1 MKKKLGQVSRTKL
14 EDIYVSLREL
24 QGAPHVDL
32 RVYRRPVRG
41 GDAVAGME
49 GLAVPLDLFTDLIRV
64 LEESRERL
72 AEEGLLHLPPSHAT
86 SVDEDDP
93 VNLNVE
99 PSGGL
104 PSDRRGRRV
113 PLRVPVACS
122 PWPVGE
128 SGALAGVSGDV
139 SAGGAQLWLPECLA
153 LLTRIEVL
161 MQIEGLDFKELAEVV
176 GVGVR
181 QVHGKYRHSVRWL
194 ELSVTSKD
202 ALSKVIKTD

>member
-49 GLAVPLDLFTDLIRV
+49 GLAVPLDLFTDLLRV

-72 AEEGLLHLPPSHAT
+72 AEEGLLHVSSP
-86 SVDEDDP
+86 DETPVEDET
-93 VNLNVE
+93 VNLHVE
-99 PSGGL
+99 ASGDL

-128 SGALAGVSGDV
+128 SGALAGVTGDV
-139 SAGGAQLWLPECLA
+139 SVGGAQLWLPECLA

-161 MQIEGLDFKELAEVV
+161 MQIKGLDFKELAEVV

-181 QVHGKYRHSVRWL
+181 QTHGKYRHSVRWL
-194 ELSVTSKD
+194 ELSVASKD
-202 ALSKVIKTD
+202 ALSKVIKID